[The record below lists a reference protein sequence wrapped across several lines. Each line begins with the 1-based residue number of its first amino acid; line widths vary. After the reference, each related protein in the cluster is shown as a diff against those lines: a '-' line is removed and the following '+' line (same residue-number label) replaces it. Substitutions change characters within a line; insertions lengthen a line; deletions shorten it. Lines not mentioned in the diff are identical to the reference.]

1 MADLPLSGIRVLDFT
16 WAWAGP
22 FCTMQLAHLGAEVI
36 RLETVARPPC
46 VTRLIPPFADDVP
59 GPNRAGYFNQ
69 YNQGKKSVSMNLAR
83 PEAVEL
89 IGEMLKHCDIVADNF
104 AAGVMEKLG
113 LGYERLR
120 RFKPDLIMISM
131 SGYGQTGPYKGFVGY
146 GPPASAASGMF
157 FGTGYEGGDPGEIG
171 VSYPDPNAGVF
182 GAFALIAALTH
193 RALTGEGQF
202 IDQSQL
208 ETALVMMPEG
218 LLEYEINQREP
229 VRAGNHDRLMSPNE
243 CYRAAGDDQW
253 VSIAVGNEAEWQALC
268 GAMGKPNLAQDPRF
282 ATPALRKQ
290 NEAALDRHHH
300 RMDQRARPLGN
311 HQNVASRRRRRV
323 PRDEQQ
329 GPGGGPAPESARLPG
344 SHGSPGNRRTNPC
357 RNPMEDVR
365 RRRAACARPLPC
377 EAPIPR
383 KFSKLCSAIH
393 TTKSSNSA
401 KPGCWFRDK
410 PDGNYGLLR

>member
-1 MADLPLSGIRVLDFT
+1 MAALPLSGIRVLDFT

-36 RLETVARPPC
+36 RIETTARPPC

-89 IGEMLKHCDIVADNF
+89 ISEMVKQCDIVADNF
-104 AAGVMEKLG
+104 AAGVMDKLG

-182 GAFALIAALTH
+182 GAFALLAALTH
-193 RALTGEGQF
+193 RALTGEGQY

-218 LLEYEINQREP
+218 LLEYEINKQEP
-229 VRAGNHDRLMSPNE
+229 ARVGNHDRIMSPNE

-253 VSIAVGNEAEWQALC
+253 VSIAVGNETEWQALC
-268 GAMGKPNLAQDPRF
+268 KVMEKPELARDPRF
-282 ATPALRKQ
+282 ATAASRKQ
-290 NEAALDRHHH
+290 NERALDKIVTEWTSTRDRWAITKALQAAGVAAFPSMSNKDLAEDPHLN
-300 RMDQRARPLGN
+300 QRGYMVKMEHPEVGARAHAGIPWKMSGTPCT
-311 HQNVASRRRRRV
+311 VR
-323 PRDEQQ
+323 
-329 GPGGGPAPESARLPG
+329 SA
-344 SHGSPGNRRTNPC
+344 
-357 RNPMEDVR
+357 
-365 RRRAACARPLPC
+365 
-377 EAPIPR
+377 APIR
-383 KFSKLCSAIH
+383 GADTEEILKALLGFS
-393 TTKSSNSA
+393 
-401 KPGCWFRDK
+401 RDK
-410 PDGNYGLLR
+410 VDQLHKAGVLV

>member
-218 LLEYEINQREP
+218 LLEYEVNQREP
-229 VRAGNHDRLMSPNE
+229 VRAGNHDRVMSPNE
-243 CYRAAGDDQW
+243 CYRTAGDDQW

-268 GAMGKPNLAQDPRF
+268 TAMARPNLAQDPRF
-282 ATPALRKQ
+282 ATATLRKQ
-290 NEAALDRHHH
+290 NEAALDRIITEWTSGRDRWEITKTLQAAGVAAFPAMSNKDLAEDPHLNQRGYLV
-300 RMDQRARPLGN
+300 RMDHPEIGARIHAGIPWKM
-311 HQNVASRRRRRV
+311 
-323 PRDEQQ
+323 
-329 GPGGGPAPESARLPG
+329 SA
-344 SHGSPGNRRTNPC
+344 TPC
-357 RNPMEDVR
+357 SV
-365 RRRAACARPLPC
+365 RAA
-377 EAPIPR
+377 APVRGADTEEVLKTLLGYTSDKVEQLR
-383 KFSKLCSAIH
+383 KAGVLV
-393 TTKSSNSA
+393 
-401 KPGCWFRDK
+401 
-410 PDGNYGLLR
+410 

>member
-36 RLETVARPPC
+36 RIETTARPPC

-89 IGEMLKHCDIVADNF
+89 ISEMVKQCDIVADNF
-104 AAGVMEKLG
+104 AAGVMDKLG

-182 GAFALIAALTH
+182 GAFALLAALTH
-193 RALTGEGQF
+193 RALTGEGQY

-218 LLEYEINQREP
+218 LLEYEINKQEP
-229 VRAGNHDRLMSPNE
+229 VRVGNHDRIMSPNE

-253 VSIAVGNEAEWQALC
+253 VSIAVGNETEWQALC
-268 GAMGKPNLAQDPRF
+268 KVMEKPELAQDSRF
-282 ATPALRKQ
+282 ATAASRKQ
-290 NEAALDRHHH
+290 NERALDKIVTEWTNTRDRWEITKALQAAGVAAFPAMSNKDLAEDPHLN
-300 RMDQRARPLGN
+300 QRGYMVKLEHPEVGARAHAGIPWKMSGTPCT
-311 HQNVASRRRRRV
+311 VR
-323 PRDEQQ
+323 
-329 GPGGGPAPESARLPG
+329 SA
-344 SHGSPGNRRTNPC
+344 
-357 RNPMEDVR
+357 
-365 RRRAACARPLPC
+365 
-377 EAPIPR
+377 APIR
-383 KFSKLCSAIH
+383 GADTEEILKALLGYS
-393 TTKSSNSA
+393 
-401 KPGCWFRDK
+401 RDK
-410 PDGNYGLLR
+410 VEQLRKAGVLV

>member
-1 MADLPLSGIRVLDFT
+1 MLCYGPSIWGEAMPEGPLSGIRVLDFT

-36 RLETVARPPC
+36 RIETTARPPC

-89 IGEMLKHCDIVADNF
+89 ISEMVKQCDIVADNF
-104 AAGVMEKLG
+104 AAGVMDKLG

-182 GAFALIAALTH
+182 GAFALLAALTH
-193 RALTGEGQF
+193 RALTGEGQY
-202 IDQSQL
+202 IDQSQ
-208 ETALVMMPEG
+208 
-218 LLEYEINQREP
+218 
-229 VRAGNHDRLMSPNE
+229 
-243 CYRAAGDDQW
+243 
-253 VSIAVGNEAEWQALC
+253 
-268 GAMGKPNLAQDPRF
+268 
-282 ATPALRKQ
+282 
-290 NEAALDRHHH
+290 
-300 RMDQRARPLGN
+300 
-311 HQNVASRRRRRV
+311 
-323 PRDEQQ
+323 
-329 GPGGGPAPESARLPG
+329 
-344 SHGSPGNRRTNPC
+344 
-357 RNPMEDVR
+357 
-365 RRRAACARPLPC
+365 
-377 EAPIPR
+377 
-383 KFSKLCSAIH
+383 
-393 TTKSSNSA
+393 
-401 KPGCWFRDK
+401 
-410 PDGNYGLLR
+410 